1 MIHVYGGKEMSRRYY
16 DENRSHRSEEFE
28 KRSEAEINK
37 FDLPDSGSQVTI
49 EKEIVEEEPILTK
62 PAENKL
68 VGVGGK
74 VKVLSNMR
82 KTPEMTPYNI
92 LTTIPVNAHIMIY
105 ENPGDYY
112 KVVYEG
118 KEGYVKKE
126 LCVKNS

>member
-1 MIHVYGGKEMSRRYY
+1 MSRHDY
-16 DENRSHRSEEFE
+16 
-28 KRSEAEINK
+28 KRNDYKPGITSYIDPEPATDK
-37 FDLPDSGSQVTI
+37 QVAI
-49 EKEIVEEEPILTK
+49 EQEVVEEKPIQTK
-62 PAENKL
+62 AAEDKL
-68 VGVGGK
+68 VGVGGR

-92 LTTIPVNAHIMIY
+92 LTTIPINAHIMIY

-126 LCVKNS
+126 LCIKNS